1 MDKRIEKRK
10 ALAALNKVI
19 MTESDIEDAF
29 FCSLGPVCLKYGT
42 PGIPPKFK
50 KAFGIS
56 HIIAKRDYEHANN
69 PKAFPE
75 TGLQVAKKLMDVIV
89 YGKIVDTKPTKQCVY
104 LQKDGFE
111 AVISQ
116 NWHGNKV
123 NWLLTGWKVIKKV
136 RIQKVLSPVSLIA
149 ILTHST
155 FRRTK
160 AGLYCVW
167 PTRHKVTFCRLKV
180 GAKHDAK
187 LQNFL

>member
-19 MTESDIEDAF
+19 KTESDIDDAF

-56 HIIAKRDYEHANN
+56 HIIAKRDYEHSNN

-89 YGKIVDTKPTKQCVY
+89 YGKIVDTRPTKQCVY

-123 NWLLTGWKVIKKV
+123 NWLLTGWKVIKEK
-136 RIQKVLSPVSLIA
+136 
-149 ILTHST
+149 
-155 FRRTK
+155 
-160 AGLYCVW
+160 
-167 PTRHKVTFCRLKV
+167 
-180 GAKHDAK
+180 
-187 LQNFL
+187 